1 MRTQQYMQVEAIVAK
16 YETLASNTE
25 AVKKTENSFTDF
37 FVPNDCMRLMFM
49 DQLIG
54 RIYQL
59 RAGAFANLD
68 VVKEYSEAVSFYIKG
83 LLQEDEE
90 QFLVDNFDSFVD
102 YAFDHSNTVVT
113 LGQRFGK
120 PSEWSCLVPCL
131 LDQSS
136 RKVFIAHSDDGREF
150 VGLKDCTLTVE
161 GGFENAAIRALACGQ
176 SIHAYKEQNAVQL
189 WGDLEDG
196 LFDAVV
202 IDVCSGLGDRLSLEE
217 CFKACCRIVGNS
229 GEIFLCLSKKAL
241 MSEESATLRH
251 YALCERTL
259 QEIILLPSG
268 NVLLHFIKKVHDTC
282 VVCDATHL
290 AQRSNEKVV
299 DVQAL
304 LKEIRMADMPER
316 DEHPIVRR
324 YSYDILNESV
334 LLPTYYLHFPEVGVP
349 LSQFTEIESNLVLS
363 NECAPEEKVATINH
377 LSNTFTKGSFKVAEL
392 PNLNRNRLRRYY
404 RVNGPAVVLAVSE
417 QDIAIGY
424 TTECTSFLVPRNL
437 YVLKSQEGID
447 TRYLASKL
455 LSQSVRNQLTRL
467 VYGKGISA
475 KLISNWSNLVLTE
488 LHSEEKQ
495 QTFIQETMLKDFAAQ
510 ESNVAMQEKGFKHAI
525 RLRKHALSQNISAFD
540 SLFGSLEY
548 CMKEHKGHLKA
559 DDQLSLVSPMTVGEA
574 ISTLRSDLDIIC
586 KCVSHLTDEQDWGTC
601 EAIEPQQFIE
611 NYEQKHRGTDFRFI
625 HPWMNGIET
634 NCFEKD
640 IFDKATGKLLFHQGE
655 PMNAAWFPKK
665 ALQQVF
671 DNIVSN
677 AREHGFTD
685 KSRNN
690 YVIQSSWTTDG
701 LNMLIEVSN
710 NGTPLPAD
718 LDTNLVLE
726 YGYTTALNQKGHGGI
741 GGGEIAEIMQRYG
754 GKVRIVSSPG
764 KEFTVTYV
772 LTIPLASIY

>member
-1 MRTQQYMQVEAIVAK
+1 MRTQQYMQVESIVVK

-59 RAGAFANLD
+59 RAGISANPD
-68 VVKEYSEAVSFYIKG
+68 VVKEYSEAASFYIKG
-83 LLQEDEE
+83 LLLEDEE

-113 LGQRFGK
+113 LGQRFDK
-120 PSEWSCLVPCL
+120 PSEWSCLVPYL
-131 LDQSS
+131 LDHSS

-150 VGLKDCTLTVE
+150 VGLKDCDLTVE
-161 GGFENAAIRALACGQ
+161 GGFENAAIRALACSQ
-176 SIHAYKEQNAVQL
+176 SIHAYKEQNSVQF

-202 IDVCSGLGDRLSLEE
+202 IDVSSGLGDRLSLEE
-217 CFKACCRIVGNS
+217 CFNACCRIVRNG
-229 GEIFLCLSKKAL
+229 GEILFCLSRKAV
-241 MSEESATLRH
+241 MSEESATLRY
-251 YALCERTL
+251 YASCERTL
-259 QEIILLPSG
+259 QEIIQLPSG
-268 NVLLHFIKKVHDTC
+268 NVLLHFVKKEHDTFC
-282 VVCDATHL
+282 VCDATHL
-290 AQRSNEKVV
+290 AQRSNERVV
-299 DVQAL
+299 DVEAF

-316 DEHPIVRR
+316 DKHPIIRR
-324 YSYDILNESV
+324 YSYDILNEGV
-334 LLPTYYLHFPEVGVP
+334 LLPAYYLYFPEIGVP
-349 LSQFTEIESNLVLS
+349 FSKFVKIESNPVLS
-363 NECAPEEKVATINH
+363 DECVSEEKVVTINH
-377 LSNTFTKGSFKVAEL
+377 LSTTFTKSSFTVVEL
-392 PNLNRNRLRRYY
+392 PNLNSDRLRRYY

-424 TTECTSFLVPRNL
+424 TTECTSFLVPYNL
-437 YVLKSQEGID
+437 YVLKPQAGID

-455 LSQSVRNQLTRL
+455 LSQSVRDQLIRL

-475 KLISNWSNLVLTE
+475 KLVSNWSNFVLTE

-495 QTFIQETMLKDFAAQ
+495 QTFIQETILKDFATQ
-510 ESNVAMQEKGFKHAI
+510 ESYAAMQEKGFKHAI

-559 DDQLSLVSPMTVGEA
+559 EDQLSPVSPMTVGEA
-574 ISTLRSDLDIIC
+574 ISILRSDLDIIC
-586 KCVSHLTDEQDWGTC
+586 NRVTHLTDDQDWGAC

-611 NYEQKHRGTDFRFI
+611 NYEQEHRGTDFRFI
-625 HPWMNGIET
+625 HPWMDGIET

-655 PMNAAWFPKK
+655 SMNAAWFPKK

-685 KSRNN
+685 KSRND
-690 YVIQSSWTTDG
+690 YAIQSSWTTDG
-701 LNMLIEVSN
+701 LNMLIKVSN
-710 NGTPLPAD
+710 NGTPLSAD

-741 GGGEIAEIMQRYG
+741 GGGEIAEIMHRYG
-754 GKVRIVSSPG
+754 GKVDVVSTPD